1 MAKSIIQQIKFCA
14 NKLKNSK
21 LARLGGKEISEAL
34 DNLTACLGLENA
46 MKLSFSFRFLKRNAA
61 EGHATLTKCPQCTTV
76 PTWT

>member
-34 DNLTACLGLENA
+34 DNLTACLGLENREEA
-46 MKLSFSFRFLKRNAA
+46 IVSFRFRKDAA
-61 EGHATLTKCPQCTTV
+61 EGHATLTKCPRCTTV